1 MISGVIGQPIK
12 IGARTGSFE
21 FIKTL
26 FQDFPL
32 LLNDV
37 PRIFYKKIGIVSV
50 PLPLLGLTYAPP
62 REVELLKFSYSEYPY
77 MDKSVVVNSYK
88 QEPTKFSIIAYRPL
102 SVLPAGTT
110 KGNEVLNSGNNVIV
124 NFVANEVAYNILQIY
139 ARFGGTFSLVTQ
151 WGIVTNLVI
160 ESLKGI
166 SIDIKTMGGEAF
178 LFEFKRVLFAK
189 DIKGTLEKKLLMKS
203 QGLV

>member
-12 IGARTGSFE
+12 MGARVGSFE

-37 PRIFYKKIGIVSV
+37 PRIFYKQIGVISV
-50 PLPLLGLTYAPP
+50 PLPLVGLTYAPP

-102 SVLPAGTT
+102 SVLPVDIK
-110 KGNEVLNSGNNVIV
+110 KGDSAIQSGNNVIV
-124 NFVANEVAYNILQIY
+124 NFVANEVAYNILQLY

-151 WGIVTNLVI
+151 WGIVTNLLI
-160 ESLKGI
+160 EDLKGI
-166 SIDIKTMGGEAF
+166 TIDSKTMGGEAF

-189 DIKGTLEKKLLMKS
+189 DIKGTLEKKLLIKS

>member
-1 MISGVIGQPIK
+1 MISGVIGQPMK
-12 IGARTGSFE
+12 IGARVGSFE

-37 PRIFYKKIGIVSV
+37 PRIFYKQIGIVSV
-50 PLPLLGLTYAPP
+50 PLPLVGLTYAPP
-62 REVELLKFSYSEYPY
+62 KEVELLKFSYSEYPY

-102 SVLPAGTT
+102 SVLPVDVK
-110 KGNEVLNSGNNVIV
+110 KGDSAIQSSNNVIV
-124 NFVANEVAYNILQIY
+124 NFVANEVAYNILQLY

-151 WGIVTNLVI
+151 WGIVTNLVL
-160 ESLKGI
+160 ESLKGV
-166 SIDIKTMGGEAF
+166 SIESKTMGGEAF

-189 DIKGTLEKKLLMKS
+189 DTKGTLEKKLLMKS